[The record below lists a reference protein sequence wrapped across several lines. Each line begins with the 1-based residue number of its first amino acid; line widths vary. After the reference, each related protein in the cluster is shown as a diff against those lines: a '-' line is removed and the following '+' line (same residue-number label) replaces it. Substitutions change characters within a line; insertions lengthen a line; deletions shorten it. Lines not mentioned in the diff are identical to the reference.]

1 MYFYIVNNKN
11 LKNNWL
17 KHDHAPSKSALYFDF
32 PTEYII
38 YHNITLEKSSFCA
51 HV

>member
-1 MYFYIVNNKN
+1 MTK
-11 LKNNWL
+11 

-38 YHNITLEKSSFCA
+38 YHNITLEKFSCCA
-51 HV
+51 HVYHKMDSYQ